1 MLDYET
7 YCKIHDCHDRQHLT
21 ITQTAR
27 SLGLHPQTVS
37 KWLKAEQYRRRQSP
51 PRASRLDPFK
61 ALVVRWLDA
70 HPYSAQQI
78 FQRLR
83 EGGFDGGYTIV
94 RDYVSKIR
102 PPRREAFLKLAFA
115 AGETAQID
123 WGEYGSIAVGSTR
136 RRLSFFVM
144 VLCYSRM
151 MYLEFTVSQT
161 MEHFLACHEHAFAA
175 FHGCP
180 RKVMVDNLKSAVLQ
194 RLIGQAPVFNPRYL
208 DAARHWGFDIVAC
221 NVRKANEKGRVEN
234 GVGYVKKNLLNGLEL
249 LEFSAINP
257 AARVW
262 LDTIANV
269 RIHGET
275 HRRPVDLFEIERAHL
290 KPLNVSPYDVAR
302 ILTVHVNSQFRV
314 ALDTNHYSVPARYA
328 NTRVT
333 LKAYPDRVCIYYEN
347 QLIARHVRSY
357 ERHLDIEDP
366 EHPKVLL
373 AQRHHAREQRLM
385 LRFLSLG
392 SHAQAYYE
400 GLEQRRTN
408 ARQHVRKIVALS
420 EIYGIEA
427 VARALQD
434 GLAFQAFSCEYI
446 ANMLEARAR
455 QRPEAGALHLIRH
468 QDWLELDLA
477 QPDLSCYRVPEAND
491 EQDDDK
497 DKS

>member
-7 YCKIHDCHDRQHLT
+7 YCRIRDCHERQHLT
-21 ITQTAR
+21 IAQTAR
-27 SLGLHPQTVS
+27 ALGLHRQTVS
-37 KWLKAEQYRRRQSP
+37 KWLNADQYRRRQAP

-61 ALVVRWLDA
+61 AQVVRWLDA
-70 HPYSAQQI
+70 HPYSVQQI

-83 EGGFDGGYTIV
+83 EAGFDGGYTIV
-94 RDYVSKIR
+94 RDYVSRIR
-102 PPRREAFLKLAFA
+102 PPRHEAFLKLAFA
-115 AGETAQID
+115 PGESAQID

-249 LEFSAINP
+249 PGFSAINP

-275 HRRPVDLFEIERAHL
+275 HRRPVDLFAEEQAQL
-290 KPLNVSPYDVAR
+290 KPLNPSAYDVAR
-302 ILTVHVNSQFRV
+302 IVTVRASSQFRV

-328 NTRVT
+328 HTRVT
-333 LKAYPDRVCIYYEN
+333 LKAWPDRVCIYHN
-347 QLIARHVRSY
+347 NLLIARHVRSY
-357 ERHLDIEDP
+357 DRHLDIEDP
-366 EHPKVLL
+366 EHPKALL
-373 AQRHHAREQRLM
+373 EQRRSAREQRLM
-385 LRFLSLG
+385 LHFLSLG
-392 SHAQAYYE
+392 PHAQAYYE

-408 ARQHVRKIVALS
+408 ARQHMRKIIALS
-420 EIYGIEA
+420 EIYGVEA
-427 VARALQD
+427 VARALED
-434 GLAFQAFSCEYI
+434 GLTFHAFSCEYI
-446 ANMLEARAR
+446 ANILEMKARPL
-455 QRPEAGALHLIRH
+455 PEPGALHLIRH
-468 QDWLELDLA
+468 QDLLDIELA
-477 QPDLSCYRVPEAND
+477 QPDLSRYGPEEPCD
-491 EQDDDK
+491 E
-497 DKS
+497 S